1 VKELDVSILT
11 TNWNKPRLGNSEE
24 APSKYHMMKETNNER
39 RYRDCH
45 CYWKWTSRLSGQ
57 EAAWRGLDLQEV
69 IKH

>member
-24 APSKYHMMKETNNER
+24 AASKYHMMKETNNER

-45 CYWKWTSRLSGQ
+45 CYWKWTWRLSGQ
-57 EAAWRGLDLQEV
+57 
-69 IKH
+69 

>member
-45 CYWKWTSRLSGQ
+45 CYWKWTWRL
-57 EAAWRGLDLQEV
+57 
-69 IKH
+69 